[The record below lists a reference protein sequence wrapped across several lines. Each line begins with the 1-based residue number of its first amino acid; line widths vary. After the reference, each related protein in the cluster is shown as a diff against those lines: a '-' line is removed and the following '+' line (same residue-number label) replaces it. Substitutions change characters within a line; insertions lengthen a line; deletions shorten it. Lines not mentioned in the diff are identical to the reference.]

1 MQSLRFAQLRGTQML
16 PTIAV
21 NYVVAFL
28 ASFTVLLFRSEGLPS
43 VSPWLPL
50 GMGAFNGVLFIS
62 SVPFLLGSFGST
74 GVGVTTATLRGATL
88 IPVLVSWYAFQEPMN
103 SFRWIAVGLLLPAM
117 FMIRPRDATRPD
129 LTVKTDLFLLALFVN
144 AGLIQT
150 MHKLAEVYLEVGQ
163 QEIYKTTVFGTAAL
177 ISLVIL
183 LVQRRIPSHRDVKFG
198 CLLGLIN
205 TCTILF
211 LMIALNHVPAVV
223 LYPSVSSLT
232 ILINVVLSWRL
243 WNETLLRRQLVGIAL
258 VIAILCLV
266 NVK

>member
-163 QEIYKTTVFGTAAL
+163 QEIYKTTVFGTAA
-177 ISLVIL
+177 
-183 LVQRRIPSHRDVKFG
+183 RRHTDAAGKVGFELDKAAPDLRDREKVEQVPWQFAQFKNWHFG
-198 CLLGLIN
+198 NHLN
-205 TCTILF
+205 
-211 LMIALNHVPAVV
+211 MIVYDWNKNVV
-223 LYPSVSSLT
+223 APYLT
-232 ILINVVLSWRL
+232 ISTASPDDPRP
-243 WNETLLRRQLVGIAL
+243 
-258 VIAILCLV
+258 
-266 NVK
+266 